1 MGGKWRCLSPPWS
14 LKHRDATLDV
24 HPARLLLRRAGFL
37 GAGGLGRLFE
47 DVRRTHG
54 PVRLAPEQ
62 TREGPSPPSSSFC
75 GGRRARDGGKQRRR
89 RPPLG
94 SRWGA
99 APGSAAPA
107 APGPAACTRAGGL
120 PLRGAW
126 ARNLALVLK
135 RSTGRVN
142 LARM

>member
-1 MGGKWRCLSPPWS
+1 MPRWKFTPLAYCC
-14 LKHRDATLDV
+14 V
-24 HPARLLLRRAGFL
+24 ARVSWAPSASGVCSRMCA
-37 GAGGLGRLFE
+37 E
-47 DVRRTHG
+47 RTDR
-54 PVRLAPEQ
+54 VRLAPEQ

-89 RPPLG
+89 HLPLG

-99 APGSAAPA
+99 APGSAVPA
-107 APGPAACTRAGGL
+107 APGPAACARAGGL

-135 RSTGRVN
+135 RSMGLVN
-142 LARM
+142 LAQM